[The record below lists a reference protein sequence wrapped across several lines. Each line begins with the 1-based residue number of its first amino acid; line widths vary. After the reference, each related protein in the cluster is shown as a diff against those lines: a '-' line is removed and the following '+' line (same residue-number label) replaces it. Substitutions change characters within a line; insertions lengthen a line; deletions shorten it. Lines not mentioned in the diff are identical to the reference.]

1 MNRYILLVLTGGAL
15 LVVGSDASG
24 RGFGVGLGLV
34 GVVLV
39 FAGSGIAMR
48 DERRSSQGR
57 HFDLTGRPTPAPPEI
72 EAVPAPRSG
81 T

>member
-1 MNRYILLVLTGGAL
+1 
-15 LVVGSDASG
+15 
-24 RGFGVGLGLV
+24 
-34 GVVLV
+34 
-39 FAGSGIAMR
+39 MR